1 MKKAKLNELKSYIEE
16 LKIIKKELLQED
28 NGFLNIESF
37 RCTLNN
43 GKSMKREK
51 ILKGGL
57 NARVL

>member
-51 ILKGGL
+51 NTQG
-57 NARVL
+57 RT